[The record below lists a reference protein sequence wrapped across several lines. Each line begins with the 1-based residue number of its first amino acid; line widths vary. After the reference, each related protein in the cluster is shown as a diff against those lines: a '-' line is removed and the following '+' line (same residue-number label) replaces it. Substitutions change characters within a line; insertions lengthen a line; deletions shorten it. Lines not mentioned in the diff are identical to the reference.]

1 MIRYALY
8 DYLPQRY
15 LKRASFEQIDLDR
28 RILDFKNGRGYAT
41 RWAAREMARCLSLM
55 DLHNTVIVCIPASCK
70 RTNDIRYKRFT
81 EELSQRL
88 GAVNG
93 FGHIIVNGHRQKVH
107 ISHVHELAD
116 GANECYHID
125 EDFFRGK
132 SVMSA
137 WQCFSQR
144 HAISNIKIYQIMNAT
159 TVKLSVRQ
167 WASEDRPSNKLQTL
181 GAEALTDSELLAI
194 LVGSGTQQ
202 RNAVEIGQDIMSR
215 FDHSLSRLAKAD
227 FRAIKDIE
235 GVGTYTA
242 CKIIAA
248 IELGKR
254 RQMEKAL
261 MAPDLCTA
269 TAIYNYMAPR
279 MQDLQVEEAHVIL
292 MNQNFK
298 LIKSLCISRGGITE
312 TAVDIRIIMKEAV
325 LNNATILAFCHNHPS
340 GNVHPS
346 RYDDELTRS
355 IKKACELMRIHF
367 SDHVIVGDCQY
378 YSYHEQGKL

>member
-1 MIRYALY
+1 
-8 DYLPQRY
+8 
-15 LKRASFEQIDLDR
+15 
-28 RILDFKNGRGYAT
+28 
-41 RWAAREMARCLSLM
+41 
-55 DLHNTVIVCIPASCK
+55 
-70 RTNDIRYKRFT
+70 
-81 EELSQRL
+81 
-88 GAVNG
+88 
-93 FGHIIVNGHRQKVH
+93 
-107 ISHVHELAD
+107 
-116 GANECYHID
+116 
-125 EDFFRGK
+125 
-132 SVMSA
+132 
-137 WQCFSQR
+137 
-144 HAISNIKIYQIMNAT
+144 MNAT

-248 IELGKR
+248 MELGKR

-378 YSYHEQGKL
+378 FSYHEQGKL

>member
-1 MIRYALY
+1 
-8 DYLPQRY
+8 
-15 LKRASFEQIDLDR
+15 
-28 RILDFKNGRGYAT
+28 
-41 RWAAREMARCLSLM
+41 
-55 DLHNTVIVCIPASCK
+55 
-70 RTNDIRYKRFT
+70 
-81 EELSQRL
+81 
-88 GAVNG
+88 
-93 FGHIIVNGHRQKVH
+93 
-107 ISHVHELAD
+107 
-116 GANECYHID
+116 
-125 EDFFRGK
+125 
-132 SVMSA
+132 
-137 WQCFSQR
+137 
-144 HAISNIKIYQIMNAT
+144 MNAS

-202 RNAVEIGQDIMSR
+202 RNGVEIGQDIMGR
-215 FDHSLSRLAKAD
+215 FDHSLSRFAKVD

-298 LIKSLCISRGGITE
+298 LIKSLCIGRGGITE

-346 RYDDELTRS
+346 RYDDELTKS

-367 SDHVIVGDCQY
+367 SDHVIVGDYQY
-378 YSYHEQGKL
+378 YSYHKQGKL

>member
-1 MIRYALY
+1 
-8 DYLPQRY
+8 
-15 LKRASFEQIDLDR
+15 
-28 RILDFKNGRGYAT
+28 
-41 RWAAREMARCLSLM
+41 
-55 DLHNTVIVCIPASCK
+55 
-70 RTNDIRYKRFT
+70 
-81 EELSQRL
+81 
-88 GAVNG
+88 
-93 FGHIIVNGHRQKVH
+93 
-107 ISHVHELAD
+107 
-116 GANECYHID
+116 
-125 EDFFRGK
+125 
-132 SVMSA
+132 
-137 WQCFSQR
+137 
-144 HAISNIKIYQIMNAT
+144 MNAS

-269 TAIYNYMAPR
+269 TAIYN
-279 MQDLQVEEAHVIL
+279 
-292 MNQNFK
+292 
-298 LIKSLCISRGGITE
+298 
-312 TAVDIRIIMKEAV
+312 
-325 LNNATILAFCHNHPS
+325 
-340 GNVHPS
+340 
-346 RYDDELTRS
+346 
-355 IKKACELMRIHF
+355 
-367 SDHVIVGDCQY
+367 
-378 YSYHEQGKL
+378 